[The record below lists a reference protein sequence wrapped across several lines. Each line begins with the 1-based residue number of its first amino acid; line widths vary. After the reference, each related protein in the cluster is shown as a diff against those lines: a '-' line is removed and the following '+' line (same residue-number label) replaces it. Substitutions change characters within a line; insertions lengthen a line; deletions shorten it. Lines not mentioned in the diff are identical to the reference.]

1 MGSGRI
7 VNGCKPLTSWSWLN
21 GIDNFMLLDIAY
33 SYLAGVPIPR
43 TSLEKK
49 RQPFKISRNL
59 VIRCSSSNTR
69 LQHIKSL
76 RFWFPRWNIKFHL
89 SEASLFGR
97 VWGPHKASHKIYP
110 SAAIILKSSL
120 AKWSTSWGTTHWN
133 FSCSRDI
140 KLGSTNKGHFF
151 DTLPGIIHRAVSPYN
166 TYTYIRINKSNSM
179 CACIYIYMIIHIYV
193 YIYIH
198 D

>member
-7 VNGCKPLTSWSWLN
+7 GKNGCKPLTSWSWLN

-140 KLGSTNKGHFF
+140 KLVQPTRDTFSTHF
-151 DTLPGIIHRAVSPYN
+151 PE
-166 TYTYIRINKSNSM
+166 
-179 CACIYIYMIIHIYV
+179 
-193 YIYIH
+193 
-198 D
+198 